1 MVPVYKRNLESIR
14 RTEGWAYGGEVV
26 TRMRQRVRGIRPVD
40 LSEAQLA
47 SSETA
52 RRINRDIVLELIR
65 GSQPISRADLARRSG
80 LQRSTVS
87 QIVEQLIQEKWVR
100 EGSVASPP
108 RGRRPTL
115 LVLNEDLA
123 VIAVDLRPKQ
133 ATVGTVDLNGRLLD
147 RSIVSITSDPAT
159 STQLITDCIRRMQQA
174 IPGKSIEGIGIALP
188 GRVDPETQQMI
199 FAPNLHWHPFD
210 LMGAVE
216 SATGLPVKMENAATA
231 CLLAEITYR
240 RIEGVRDIVLVTVS
254 EGVGAG
260 VFADGRLV
268 FGHHGMAGE
277 FGHVP
282 LDPDGVRCGCGR
294 KGCWE
299 TLASCNAALR
309 YYKALAPRSR
319 AISFHDLLQMAEE
332 GNEAAASALT
342 QQAEQIGRGLRM
354 IIAGLSPSVVLIAGD
369 ITSAWRR
376 FGPVIEKEVA
386 NQTLIGTPPRI
397 LPTHDGDVARLRG
410 AAALV
415 FLRSA
420 TGEGVAGSERQ
431 SKSTP
436 DRAMPRASGL

>member
-1 MVPVYKRNLESIR
+1 
-14 RTEGWAYGGEVV
+14 
-26 TRMRQRVRGIRPVD
+26 
-40 LSEAQLA
+40 
-47 SSETA
+47 
-52 RRINRDIVLELIR
+52 
-65 GSQPISRADLARRSG
+65 
-80 LQRSTVS
+80 
-87 QIVEQLIQEKWVR
+87 
-100 EGSVASPP
+100 
-108 RGRRPTL
+108 
-115 LVLNEDLA
+115 
-123 VIAVDLRPKQ
+123 
-133 ATVGTVDLNGRLLD
+133 
-147 RSIVSITSDPAT
+147 
-159 STQLITDCIRRMQQA
+159 
-174 IPGKSIEGIGIALP
+174 
-188 GRVDPETQQMI
+188 MI
-199 FAPNLHWHPFD
+199 FAPNLHWPPFD

-254 EGVGAG
+254 EGVSAGAAFKPISG
-260 VFADGRLV
+260 AWFWASRLGWRV
-268 FGHHGMAGE
+268 WPCSARIRT
-277 FGHVP
+277 
-282 LDPDGVRCGCGR
+282 GVRCGCGR
-294 KGCWE
+294 KGNC
-299 TLASCNAALR
+299 TGRSLASCNAALR
-309 YYKALAPRSR
+309 YYKALAQPRNR

-420 TGEGVAGSERQ
+420 TGEGVVGSERQ
-431 SKSTP
+431 SKSSP
-436 DRAMPRASGL
+436 DRAMPRALGL